1 MHIWCCSWPTTKPPH
16 IITAHMLKLPGG
28 VKSVPVTTVL
38 ISTVYLDL
46 LPAQQ
51 PALAQRSTPA
61 QVDRVSQA
69 TKLADC
75 RNIQPQ
81 AAANHWLSW
90 PIWAKAP
97 EEILWERERERIVSF
112 YFILSNYTHVCIYV
126 KIHKQIQFYNRTPE
140 QLRDCFHYLA
150 RGRGAV
156 GSPRSSLSLTSFVP
170 RRENPNSAESVRN
183 RRGLSLNLRS
193 SSWKAYRRFLLT

>member
-1 MHIWCCSWPTTKPPH
+1 M
-16 IITAHMLKLPGG
+16 
-28 VKSVPVTTVL
+28 KSVPVTTVL

-51 PALAQRSTPA
+51 PAMAQRSTPA

-69 TKLADC
+69 TKLADP

-97 EEILWERERERIVSF
+97 EKILWERERERIVSF
-112 YFILSNYTHVCIYV
+112 YFILSNYQQVCVYV
-126 KIHKQIQFYNRTPE
+126 KYTYRSSFTNVPQNSSAIATIYS
-140 QLRDCFHYLA
+140 LA

-156 GSPRSSLSLTSFVP
+156 GLPPSSLSPTSSLP
-170 RRENPNSAESVRN
+170 RRENLHSTESVRN

-193 SSWKAYRRFLLT
+193 SSWKAYRRFLLA